1 MPLHAFRL
9 TLSPWVLSLFLLP
22 CPALA
27 NLEWTAFAPQDGSF
41 RVEMPGVPTITTRE
55 RRFLVSHFFSTVYR
69 VQRGAD
75 VFGVNHTDIPK
86 AILLVTS
93 NSYILKST
101 REGFLESSGA
111 SELAYEAS
119 EVDGQP
125 AGELI
130 YSIPAGDDHPAQS
143 GTARLLL
150 VGNRLFIFYAEVTRE
165 APEAEVRRY
174 FRSIRIPE
182 PKLTGEQK
190 GTSVTR
196 TEAGGPSANHTPAP
210 RLY

>member
-1 MPLHAFRL
+1 MPRRAFWL
-9 TLSPWVLSLFLLP
+9 ALSPWVLPLLLLP
-22 CPALA
+22 CPAFA
-27 NLEWTAFAPQDGSF
+27 DLEWTTFAPDDGSF
-41 RVEMPGVPTITTRE
+41 QVELPGVPTITTRE
-55 RRFLVSHFFSTVYR
+55 RRFLVSRFFSTVYKA
-69 VQRGAD
+69 QRGAD

-86 AILLVTS
+86 AILLVTT
-93 NSYILKST
+93 NSYILEST

-125 AGELI
+125 AGELT

-165 APEAEVRRY
+165 APKSEVQRY
-174 FRSIRIPE
+174 LRSIRIPE
-182 PKLTGEQK
+182 PK
-190 GTSVTR
+190 
-196 TEAGGPSANHTPAP
+196 
-210 RLY
+210 